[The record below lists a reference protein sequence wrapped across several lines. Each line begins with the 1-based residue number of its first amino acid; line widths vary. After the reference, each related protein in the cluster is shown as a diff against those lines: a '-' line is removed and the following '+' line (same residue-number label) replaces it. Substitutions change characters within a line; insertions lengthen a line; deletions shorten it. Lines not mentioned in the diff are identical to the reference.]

1 MQSSLPVAPGGKLE
15 LVGADITQKATLLPE
30 YFAGV
35 RAVVS
40 CTAVKV
46 APKEADVDR
55 AKYFQVWS
63 KGPVVG
69 ILLQDQR
76 AHTCP
81 GPAA

>member
-1 MQSSLPVAPGGKLE
+1 MAPGGRLE

-55 AKYFQVWS
+55 AKYFQVW
-63 KGPVVG
+63 
-69 ILLQDQR
+69 L
-76 AHTCP
+76 
-81 GPAA
+81 